1 LDRKDE
7 ANLTRPLKEFE
18 VLTVNRQSKKRLLLP
33 LILATQYQ
41 DPEWS
46 FIRPYAYQPQAV
58 LNINYLTQI
67 KGENIIFSQFLRPV
81 SNCILRRI
89 GIWKVSTGEI

>member
-67 KGENIIFSQFLRPV
+67 KGRTSYFLNFCDR
-81 SNCILRRI
+81 
-89 GIWKVSTGEI
+89 